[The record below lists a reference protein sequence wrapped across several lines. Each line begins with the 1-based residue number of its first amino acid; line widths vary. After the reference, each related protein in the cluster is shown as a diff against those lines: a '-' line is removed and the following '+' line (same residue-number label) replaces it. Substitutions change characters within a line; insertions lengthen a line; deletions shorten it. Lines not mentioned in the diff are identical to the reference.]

1 MNYKKIQKGTK
12 VCSYLETIYIE
23 LGKRQGGGPSAVR
36 MSLSARKE
44 INMNIIAAD
53 YTLDCRGLSCPMPLL
68 KTYKILA
75 TMTSGEILEL
85 WGTDAG
91 TKNDIEIAMT
101 KAGNEYLGFKD
112 DEGFTRY
119 FIKKG

>member
-1 MNYKKIQKGTK
+1 
-12 VCSYLETIYIE
+12 
-23 LGKRQGGGPSAVR
+23 
-36 MSLSARKE
+36 
-44 INMNIIAAD
+44 MNIINAD

-68 KTYKILA
+68 KTYKTLA

-85 WGTDAG
+85 WGTDPG
-91 TKNDIEIAMT
+91 TKNDIEMAMT
-101 KAGNEYLGFKD
+101 KAGDEYLGYKD